1 MSQKHILLVD
11 DEDDIRE
18 VASISLEAIGGW
30 RVSSA
35 SSGIEGIA
43 KAISERPDA
52 ILLDVMMPGIDGP
65 TTFGRLQAQPAT
77 REIPVILLT
86 AKAQGADLRHFEEL
100 GVAGVL
106 TKPFD
111 PMSLPGRVAEVLAG
125 AAQGSGL
132 VGEAE

>member
-11 DEDDIRE
+11 DENDIRE
-18 VASISLEAIGGW
+18 VAGISLEAVGGW

-35 SSGIEGIA
+35 SSGIEAIA
-43 KAISERPDA
+43 KALAERPDA

-65 TTFGRLQAQPAT
+65 TTFKRLQGDPQT
-77 REIPVILLT
+77 RDIPVILLT
-86 AKAQGADLRHFEEL
+86 AKAQPADRHRFEQL

-111 PMSLPGRVAEVLAG
+111 PMALSGQVAAILATR
-125 AAQGSGL
+125 ARL
-132 VGEAE
+132 E